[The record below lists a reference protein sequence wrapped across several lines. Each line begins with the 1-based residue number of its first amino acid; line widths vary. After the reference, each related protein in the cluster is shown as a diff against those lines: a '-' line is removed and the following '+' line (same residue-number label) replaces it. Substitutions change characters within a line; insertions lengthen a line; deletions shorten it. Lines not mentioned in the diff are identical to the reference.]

1 MFASKPYEAEEN
13 ITEFKKEERLKVYVN
28 PIAIGVLFT
37 LVGEIAIAIL
47 YGMIH
52 SLIARDEE
60 EELELA
66 PEVKAE
72 LRKEINSVL
81 NERESDKEREK

>member
-1 MFASKPYEAEEN
+1 M
-13 ITEFKKEERLKVYVN
+13 KVYVN